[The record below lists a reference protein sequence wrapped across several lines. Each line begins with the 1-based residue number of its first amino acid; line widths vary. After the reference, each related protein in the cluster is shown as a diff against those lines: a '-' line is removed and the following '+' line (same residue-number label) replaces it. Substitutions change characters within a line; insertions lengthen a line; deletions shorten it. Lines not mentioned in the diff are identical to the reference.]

1 MNWPL
6 ARLFQT
12 GDSDELM
19 YCGSINSKTIPLWSN
34 LVGAAIINM
43 EDG

>member
-1 MNWPL
+1 MDWPL
-6 ARLFQT
+6 ACLFQP

-19 YCGSINSKTIPLWSN
+19 YRGIINGKTIPLWSN
-34 LVGAAIINM
+34 LVGAAIINV